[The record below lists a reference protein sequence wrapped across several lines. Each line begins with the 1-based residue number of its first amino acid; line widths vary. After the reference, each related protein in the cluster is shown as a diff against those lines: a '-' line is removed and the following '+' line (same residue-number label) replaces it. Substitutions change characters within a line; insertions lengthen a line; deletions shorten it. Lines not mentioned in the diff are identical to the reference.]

1 MAIVAPIR
9 LRQLAEAFVIED
21 GDGTSIACVYFEDD
35 QTRRRQTKRLTKADA
50 EEAAKIMAAAIREK
64 IAGNSG

>member
-35 QTRRRQTKRLTKADA
+35 QTRRRQMKRLTKADA
-50 EEAAKIMAAAIREK
+50 EEAAKTMATAIREK
-64 IAGNSG
+64 FVT

>member
-21 GDGTSIACVYFEDD
+21 GDGIAIAYIYFEDD
-35 QTRRRQTKRLTKADA
+35 QTRRRQMNRLTKADA
-50 EEAAKIMAAAIREK
+50 EEAAKIMAAALRASI
-64 IAGNSG
+64 G